1 MGPRQNPRR
10 FGRRSKQGSSACR
23 SDGQVYLGIWRC
35 GMTWL
40 RPRKTKRDAILGLV
54 ASWGD
59 RRTPR
64 RSLQRN
70 PSALSMR
77 LVGFSSCRVRRRNL
91 VELTS
96 ARHIFAARVCKQC
109 LPGNQPMHSHSLDPW
124 THDHVF
130 LGPKHDRNERRTWF
144 VVALT
149 AVMMVGEIAAGS
161 LFGSMA
167 LLADGWHMGTHPWAP
182 GVGAA
187 AYLFARQHARNS
199 RFAFGT
205 GKFGDLAAFSSAII
219 LSLIAVQIFYE
230 SVIRLVHPVA
240 IAYGEAIAVAALGLG
255 VNLVSAWLLRDSHD
269 HDHHGHGHSHGS
281 SQGSSHDS
289 SPGHRH
295 HDNNLRAAYIHVL
308 ADAAT
313 SVLAIAALVIAM
325 YSQWVWAD
333 PAVGIIGSLVI
344 ASWAFGLIRDSGAVL
359 LDVSVDKNLEA
370 VIRDR
375 LETRG
380 DRVIDLHLWQVGPG
394 HRAAVIAVLSDDPLP
409 SATYKRRL
417 GGLRG
422 LSHVTIEVEVCP
434 HAPLAAEHPS

>member
-1 MGPRQNPRR
+1 
-10 FGRRSKQGSSACR
+10 
-23 SDGQVYLGIWRC
+23 
-35 GMTWL
+35 
-40 RPRKTKRDAILGLV
+40 
-54 ASWGD
+54 
-59 RRTPR
+59 
-64 RSLQRN
+64 
-70 PSALSMR
+70 
-77 LVGFSSCRVRRRNL
+77 
-91 VELTS
+91 
-96 ARHIFAARVCKQC
+96 
-109 LPGNQPMHSHSLDPW
+109 MHSHSLDPW

-149 AVMMVGEIAAGS
+149 AVMMVGEIVAGS

-167 LLADGWHMGTHPWAP
+167 LLADGWHMATHAAAL
-182 GVGAA
+182 GIAAA

-281 SQGSSHDS
+281 SHSSSPGSSHDS
-289 SPGHRH
+289 SHDSPHGHRH

-313 SVLAIAALVIAM
+313 SVLAIAALAIAM

-380 DRVIDLHLWQVGPG
+380 DRVTDLHLWQVGPG
-394 HRAAVIAVLSDDPLP
+394 HRAAVISVVSDHPLP

-422 LSHVTIEVEVCP
+422 LSHVTIEVELCP
-434 HAPLAAEHPS
+434 HPPLH